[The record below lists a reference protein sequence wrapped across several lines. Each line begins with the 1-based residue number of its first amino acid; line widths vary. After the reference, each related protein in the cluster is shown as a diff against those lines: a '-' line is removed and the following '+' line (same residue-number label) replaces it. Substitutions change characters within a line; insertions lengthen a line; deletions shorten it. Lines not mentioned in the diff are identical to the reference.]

1 MRSKWTLV
9 ALASLVLLSLVPSAN
24 AQDWAKSNLEK
35 SPRHLEWITVKNGK
49 RDVKCFIAYPEVKNK
64 ATAVVI
70 VHEIFGLS
78 DWIRNLADELAA
90 AGFIAI
96 APDLLSDGGAGTGAY
111 KSVDDLRKAVSALDV
126 KQVVADL
133 NGTADYVAK
142 LPAANGKVA
151 ATGYCWGGT
160 KAWAFANANRN
171 LKGTFVFYG
180 TGPSRSEE
188 VAKIAAPVYGFYGE
202 NDARVNAT
210 IDATKGLMEKNK
222 KTFDPV
228 TYEGAGHGF
237 MRAGEAPDATLKDKE
252 ARKSAWKRFTETLGA
267 L

>member
-1 MRSKWTLV
+1 MKSKWTV
-9 ALASLVLLSLVPSAN
+9 ATLASLALLSLIPSAN
-24 AQDWAKSNLEK
+24 AQDWAKANLEK
-35 SPRHLEWITVKNGK
+35 SPRHLEWITVKHDK
-49 RDVKCFIAYPEVKNK
+49 REVKCFIAYPEVKNK

-126 KQVVADL
+126 TQVVADL
-133 NGTADYVAK
+133 NSTADFVAK
-142 LPAANGKVA
+142 LPAANGKIA

-160 KAWAFANANRN
+160 KAWAFANANEK

-180 TGPSRSEE
+180 TGPSQNEE
-188 VAKIAAPVYGFYGE
+188 VAKIKAPVYGFYGE

-210 IDATKGLMEKNK
+210 INATKSLMAKNK
-222 KTFDPV
+222 KTFKPV
-228 TYEGAGHGF
+228 IYEGAGHGF
-237 MRAGEAPDATLKDKE
+237 MRAGEAPEASPKDKE
-252 ARKSAWKRFTETLGA
+252 ARQAAWQRFTEELRA